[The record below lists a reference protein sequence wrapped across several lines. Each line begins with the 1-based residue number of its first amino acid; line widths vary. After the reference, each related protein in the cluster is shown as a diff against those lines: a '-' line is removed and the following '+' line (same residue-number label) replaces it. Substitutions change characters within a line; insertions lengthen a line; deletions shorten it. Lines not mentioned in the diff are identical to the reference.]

1 VSGPTRKRT
10 ISFDESML
18 AAAERMSAAHGISL
32 SAFVNAA
39 VEHQLKVEGGRKLL
53 AEDIE
58 RFGPIPESVVAEIE
72 ALWPD

>member
-1 VSGPTRKRT
+1 
-10 ISFDESML
+10 
-18 AAAERMSAAHGISL
+18 
-32 SAFVNAA
+32 VNAA
-39 VEHQLKVEGGRKLL
+39 VEREVKVAGGRKLI

>member
-1 VSGPTRKRT
+1 MAFQKRS
-10 ISFDESML
+10 ISFDASVL
-18 AAAERMSAAHGISL
+18 AEAERVSAERGDNL
-32 SAFVNAA
+32 SVFVNAA
-39 VEHQLKVEGGRKLL
+39 VEHHLKVEGGRKLM